1 MRKFIDNSI
10 EIEKDVNMNLDN
22 LKVEKNNNV
31 NIMGKIISE
40 GLSNPIVKSICT
52 HGKGK
57 NYDEIKKIQNEFC
70 RFVGFCILFR
80 SSQDIG
86 SYMLLTSKSEQ
97 IQFLKEKIAEKL
109 EIPTEEITERI
120 KEIVEYAY
128 QNFKQNGYVF
138 HAANS
143 NSIKIKMTRGL
154 VDNIANTEQ
163 QKELLHIESIYKKYD
178 PEGLYSPLGHGATDI
193 LDNKTG
199 WFFDG
204 FPIHSTTYANSPQWF
219 GYLCGKSYVYF
230 DSIPEERRNGYA
242 NKDYKTSLEAVI
254 WLVKSKNMDIE
265 DRKEIL
271 RFFIK
276 HWNEYKDT
284 TPCLMLI
291 PVKEVGIN
299 DDIKLEQ
306 YLSEE
311 GTDLLF
317 NDIISGKVSPIKNIC
332 CKKTITPEKLSYVD
346 LSPILPKFKI
356 ERKIAKKAASINQ
369 PNQRIIKDDGEER

>member
-1 MRKFIDNSI
+1 MNS
-10 EIEKDVNMNLDN
+10 DN
-22 LKVEKNNNV
+22 LKIEKNDNI
-31 NIMGKIISE
+31 NIMGKIIGE
-40 GLSNPIVKSICT
+40 GLANPIVKSICT

-86 SYMLLTSKSEQ
+86 SYMLLTSKNEQ
-97 IQFLKEKIAEKL
+97 IQFLKEKIAEEL
-109 EIPTEEITERI
+109 EIPKEKITERI

-143 NSIKIKMTRGL
+143 NSIKIKMIRGL
-154 VDNIANTEQ
+154 GDNIANIEQ

-178 PEGLYSPLGHGATDI
+178 PKGLYSPLGHGATDI
-193 LDNKTG
+193 VDKKTG

-219 GYLCGKSYVYF
+219 SYLCGKSYVYF

-254 WLVKSKNMDIE
+254 WLVKNKNMDIE

-284 TPCLMLI
+284 TPCLMFV

-306 YLSEE
+306 YISEE
-311 GTDLLF
+311 GVNLLF
-317 NDIISGKVSPIKNIC
+317 NDIISGKVNPIKNVC
-332 CKKTITPEKLSYVD
+332 CKKTISPEKLSYVD
-346 LSPILPKFKI
+346 LSPILPKFEI
-356 ERKIAKKAASINQ
+356 ERKINKKSKAINH
-369 PNQRIIKDDGEER
+369 PNQEISKCDEEER

>member
-1 MRKFIDNSI
+1 MD
-10 EIEKDVNMNLDN
+10 LDN
-22 LKVEKNNNV
+22 LKIEKNNNV

-40 GLSNPIVKSICT
+40 GLTNPIVKAICT
-52 HGKGK
+52 HGKYK
-57 NYDEIKKIQNEFC
+57 SYDEIKKIQNEFC
-70 RFVGFCILFR
+70 RFVGFCVLFK

-86 SYMLLTSKSEQ
+86 SYMLLTSKDEQ

-109 EIPTEEITERI
+109 GIPKENIEERS
-120 KEIVEYAY
+120 KEIAEYAY

-143 NSIKIKMTRGL
+143 DSVKTKMIKGL

-178 PEGLYSPLGHGATDI
+178 PEGIYSSLGHGATDI
-193 LDNKTG
+193 IENKTG

-219 GYLCGKSYVYF
+219 SYLCGKSYVYF

-254 WLVKSKNMDIE
+254 WLVKNKNMGIE

-284 TPCLMLI
+284 TPCLMFV

-311 GTDLLF
+311 GMELLF
-317 NDIISGKVSPIKNIC
+317 NDIISGKVNPVKNVC
-332 CKKTITPEKLSYVD
+332 CKKTISLEKLSYVD
-346 LSPILPKFKI
+346 LSPILPKFEI
-356 ERKIAKKAASINQ
+356 ERNTVKKAESINRQ
-369 PNQRIIKDDGEER
+369 NQARIKDDGEER